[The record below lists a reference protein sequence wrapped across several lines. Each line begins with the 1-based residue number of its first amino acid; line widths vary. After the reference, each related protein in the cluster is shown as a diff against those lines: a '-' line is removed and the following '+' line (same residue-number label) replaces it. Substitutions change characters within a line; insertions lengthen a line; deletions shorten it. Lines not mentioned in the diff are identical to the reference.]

1 MLAYIVRRVLL
12 FIPMMFAVSILT
24 FVLIQLPPGDYLN
37 SEIRAIAQRGQEVD
51 EALIAALRARYGL
64 DRPMWDQYLRW
75 MENILLRG
83 DFGRSFQWNQPVSNL
98 IWDRLFWT
106 MIISVG
112 SLLFTWVIA
121 FPIGVYS
128 AVHQYSVM
136 DYIATFLGF
145 LGRAIPNFLLAL
157 ILMWIGYTYFGINMG
172 GLYSPEYQRAP
183 WSFGKFLDLLA
194 HLWVPLV
201 VLGTAGT
208 AGLIR
213 TLRANLLDELG
224 KPYVV
229 AARAKGVPETRLI
242 WKYLVRIAI
251 NPFISSVGNVLPE
264 LISGAA
270 IVSVVLSLPTTGPL
284 MLSALLSQDMYLA
297 GSFLLLL
304 TLLSLIGTLISDIL
318 LALLDPRIRQTV

>member
-242 WKYLVRIAI
+242 WKYPVRIAI